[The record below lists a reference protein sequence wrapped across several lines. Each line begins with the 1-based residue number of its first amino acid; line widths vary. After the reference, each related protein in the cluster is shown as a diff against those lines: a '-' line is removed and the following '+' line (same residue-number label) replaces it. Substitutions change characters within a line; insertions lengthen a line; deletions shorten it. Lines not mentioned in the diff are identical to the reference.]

1 MIKIFDKELRKVLKK
16 RKNKEKKETEQTK
29 ETKETNKTTQM
40 NDLRLQE
47 ELFELAQLENVQI
60 LPQTESKIK
69 RFITRI
75 LITDSNSY

>member
-1 MIKIFDKELRKVLKK
+1 
-16 RKNKEKKETEQTK
+16 
-29 ETKETNKTTQM
+29 M

-75 LITDSNSY
+75 LITQSIFEGYMPNNTLD